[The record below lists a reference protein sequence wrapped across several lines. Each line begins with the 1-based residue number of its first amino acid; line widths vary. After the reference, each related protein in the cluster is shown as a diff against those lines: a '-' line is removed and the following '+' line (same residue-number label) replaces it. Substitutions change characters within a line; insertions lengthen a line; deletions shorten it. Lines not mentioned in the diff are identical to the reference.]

1 MRGCSHPTVTGAT
14 SGKTYLPGR
23 VSAAV
28 RAMDTRCTVL
38 ATTGWETASTGQER
52 YRREADCQAQ
62 RSTPCV
68 VIAVPLATADSY
80 LGRRCRSKQRAGAV
94 YAKAIAAAEQ
104 QFGSGT
110 GPQKLDWVTRY
121 LQGNGVPIDS
131 ALLEALV
138 YEVTG

>member
-1 MRGCSHPTVTGAT
+1 
-14 SGKTYLPGR
+14 
-23 VSAAV
+23 
-28 RAMDTRCTVL
+28 MDWTPIVAELQKVL
-38 ATTGWETASTGQER
+38 AT
-52 YRREADCQAQ
+52 
-62 RSTPCV
+62 V
-68 VIAVPLATADSY
+68 VLAIAVYAGKLLIAY
-80 LGRRCRSKQRAGAV
+80 LGRKVQEQKSAALSAV

-121 LQGNGVPIDS
+121 LHGNGVPIDS

>member
-1 MRGCSHPTVTGAT
+1 MDWTPFLIEAQKILATV
-14 SGKTYLPGR
+14 
-23 VSAAV
+23 
-28 RAMDTRCTVL
+28 VL
-38 ATTGWETASTGQER
+38 ALAVYAGQLLIA
-52 YRREADCQAQ
+52 YLRRKVQEQNNAAL
-62 RSTPCV
+62 S
-68 VIAVPLATADSY
+68 
-80 LGRRCRSKQRAGAV
+80 AV